1 MNNIKSISNKDL
13 EIAAKNIEKNVKYD
27 KEGKLIAS
35 ALKQFPLNN
44 NNAIISMKI
53 CLIDL
58 THGTNL
64 MKNLGTNGGIVDL
77 SEKIAQV
84 NFDKRVE
91 MGDLTL
97 VNELAKWTKEKIG
110 KNLFSFISKY
120 CLYHNYHCYNR
131 DDYVIY
137 DSVLANNIN
146 NYITNDEYKNLT
158 GRTLYKTSIR
168 RYKDNFKYEEYKR
181 IIDFIIK
188 KNNLTVHMTHRKLDW
203 FIWDK
208 YRNKKEQNWE
218 QMKIIKKKYNLS
230 MDKLLIISYY
240 RATIKL

>member
-1 MNNIKSISNKDL
+1 MKNIESISNKDL
-13 EIAAKNIEKNVKYD
+13 EIAAKKIKDDDKYGR
-27 KEGKLIAS
+27 EGKLIAS

-44 NNAIISMKI
+44 DKEIISMKI

-58 THGTNL
+58 TNGTNL
-64 MKNLGTNGGIVDL
+64 MKNLGINGGIVDL

-84 NFDKRVE
+84 NFDRRVE

-146 NYITNDEYKNLT
+146 NY
-158 GRTLYKTSIR
+158 
-168 RYKDNFKYEEYKR
+168 
-181 IIDFIIK
+181 
-188 KNNLTVHMTHRKLDW
+188 
-203 FIWDK
+203 
-208 YRNKKEQNWE
+208 
-218 QMKIIKKKYNLS
+218 
-230 MDKLLIISYY
+230 
-240 RATIKL
+240 